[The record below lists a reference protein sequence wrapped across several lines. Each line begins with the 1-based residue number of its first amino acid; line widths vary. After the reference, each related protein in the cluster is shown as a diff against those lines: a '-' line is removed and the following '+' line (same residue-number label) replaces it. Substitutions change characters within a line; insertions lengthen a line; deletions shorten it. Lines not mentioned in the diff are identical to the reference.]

1 MRPPTQTIFNCAL
14 LCILCDLST
23 EVSED
28 RYLCCLYLCTSQ
40 SMCWFAQRSAAVHC
54 LPGWE
59 RWPTGEWQLP
69 NGRWQLHSYVV
80 LQRKGDRSIAIT
92 FIVIPKFIHA
102 NHNVF
107 FSMKGNAIVLRFTYI
122 VSQNG
127 WLSLIV
133 LCIIFIR
140 LRLWAGMCW
149 FSHSP
154 CRGAIHDGLWR
165 SQQWFCL
172 RGWLDYRL

>member
-107 FSMKGNAIVLRFTYI
+107 FYKRQRDCSSLYLYCITKRMVITDWIVHYFHPFKTMSWN
-122 VSQNG
+122 V
-127 WLSLIV
+127 LI
-133 LCIIFIR
+133 FPFP
-140 LRLWAGMCW
+140 M
-149 FSHSP
+149 
-154 CRGAIHDGLWR
+154 
-165 SQQWFCL
+165 
-172 RGWLDYRL
+172 